1 MYGCGQPTL
10 AGFGAALE
18 KLVGAEKSAPVVWIN
33 MRQVWLVVVAM
44 MMVLTKMMTV
54 LVVLIQVQMTGAS
67 ILLWGVLEPRALF
80 QELNENEM
88 LPAVIVVQ
96 AMKSKSALE

>member
-33 MRQVWLVVVAM
+33 MRQVELVMVAM
-44 MMVLTKMMTV
+44 MMVLTAV
-54 LVVLIQVQMTGAS
+54 VVLIQVKLTGAS
-67 ILLWGVLEPRALF
+67 FLLWEVLEPRALF
-80 QELNENEM
+80 QELSEN
-88 LPAVIVVQ
+88 PA
-96 AMKSKSALE
+96 ASNSGASLMKSKSALE

>member
-33 MRQVWLVVVAM
+33 MRQVGLVMVAM

-54 LVVLIQVQMTGAS
+54 VVLIQVQMTGAS
-67 ILLWGVLEPRALF
+67 NFIVGGIGALSSISRT
-80 QELNENEM
+80 Q
-88 LPAVIVVQ
+88 
-96 AMKSKSALE
+96 

>member
-33 MRQVWLVVVAM
+33 MRQVGLVMVAIM
-44 MMVLTKMMTV
+44 MMVRTIMMTEV
-54 LVVLIQVQMTGAS
+54 VVLIQVKLTGAS
-67 ILLWGVLEPRALF
+67 NFIVGYCGALSS
-80 QELNENEM
+80 
-88 LPAVIVVQ
+88 I
-96 AMKSKSALE
+96 SRTH

>member
-33 MRQVWLVVVAM
+33 MRQVELVMVAM
-44 MMVLTKMMTV
+44 MMVLTKMMTEV
-54 LVVLIQVQMTGAS
+54 VVLIHLKVTGAS
-67 ILLWGVLEPRALF
+67 IFLWEVLEP
-80 QELNENEM
+80 
-88 LPAVIVVQ
+88 
-96 AMKSKSALE
+96 

>member
-33 MRQVWLVVVAM
+33 MRQVGLVMVAM
-44 MMVLTKMMTV
+44 NDD
-54 LVVLIQVQMTGAS
+54 GADKNDDHGGVDPGADDRGIEFYCWGIGALSS
-67 ILLWGVLEPRALF
+67 ISRT
-80 QELNENEM
+80 Q
-88 LPAVIVVQ
+88 
-96 AMKSKSALE
+96 

>member
-33 MRQVWLVVVAM
+33 MRQVELVMVAM

-54 LVVLIQVQMTGAS
+54 VVLIQVQMTGAS
-67 ILLWGVLEPRALF
+67 NFIVGVLEP
-80 QELNENEM
+80 
-88 LPAVIVVQ
+88 
-96 AMKSKSALE
+96 

>member
-33 MRQVWLVVVAM
+33 MRQVWLVMVAM
-44 MMVLTKMMTV
+44 NDD
-54 LVVLIQVQMTGAS
+54 GADDNDDRGG
-67 ILLWGVLEPRALF
+67 GVD
-80 QELNENEM
+80 QG
-88 LPAVIVVQ
+88 
-96 AMKSKSALE
+96 KD

>member
-33 MRQVWLVVVAM
+33 MRQVWLVMVAM
-44 MMVLTKMMTV
+44 NDD
-54 LVVLIQVQMTGAS
+54 GAGDNDDRCGGVDPGADDRG
-67 ILLWGVLEPRALF
+67 ITFYCGLLELRALF
-80 QELNENEM
+80 QELSEN
-88 LPAVIVVQ
+88 PA
-96 AMKSKSALE
+96 ASNSGAA

>member
-33 MRQVWLVVVAM
+33 MRQVELVMVAM
-44 MMVLTKMMTV
+44 TMVPAVMMTEV
-54 LVVLIQVQMTGAS
+54 VVLIQVKLTGAS
-67 ILLWGVLEPRALF
+67 ILLWEVLEPRALF
-80 QELNENEM
+80 QELSEN
-88 LPAVIVVQ
+88 PAASYSGASDEVQ
-96 AMKSKSALE
+96 